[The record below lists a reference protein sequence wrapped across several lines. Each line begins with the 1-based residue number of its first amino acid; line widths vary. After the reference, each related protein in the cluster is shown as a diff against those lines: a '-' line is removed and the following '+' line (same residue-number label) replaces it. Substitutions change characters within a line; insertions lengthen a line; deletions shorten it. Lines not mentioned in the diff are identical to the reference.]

1 MDENGFNELLERL
14 SSSTEQV
21 RRVDFTEEEIA
32 SISMEQAEQIVAMYG
47 ASSLM
52 LLPERERAFFDWV
65 KKNDAAAWN
74 DLWGGDE
81 EPYLVSMAYLRDLL
95 PKRRGFLICDL
106 TELQNYFFTAEQIA
120 HDGKALLDAALEIV
134 KHNGQ
139 LSIDKAFIVEVW
151 RAPIDIWRFAYMY
164 EQPVETVRDM
174 VHWLLQE
181 EILLLPMPDEP
192 ENDISTDDEEQ
203 QEETRQ

>member
-1 MDENGFNELLERL
+1 MDENRFNALLERL
-14 SSSTEQV
+14 ASSTEQV
-21 RRVDFTEEEIA
+21 RRVDFSEEEIA
-32 SISMEQAEQIVAMYG
+32 TISSEQADQVVALYG

-52 LLPERERAFFDWV
+52 LLPERERTFFDWV
-65 KKNDAAAWN
+65 KKSDPAVWN

-106 TELQNYFFTAEQIA
+106 TELQNYWFTAEQITN
-120 HDGKALLDAALEIV
+120 DGKALLDAALEIV
-134 KHNGQ
+134 QNNGQ

-164 EQPVETVRDM
+164 SQPLETVRDL

-181 EILLLPMPDEP
+181 EILKLPMPDEP
-192 ENDISTDDEEQ
+192 ENDISTDDLEDADQ
-203 QEETRQ
+203 